1 MAHID
6 REDFRN
12 RLKYAASKNPRE
24 SHNDARRRRNEDQE
38 EARKHYIILLQVV
51 ISNQTQQQLNFGIM
65 NG

>member
-24 SHNDARRRRNEDQE
+24 SHNDARRWRNEDQE
-38 EARKHYIILLQVV
+38 ELQVI